1 MKHTT
6 LLLAL
11 AALAA
16 TSCSLQLDSQ
26 YGLRWEPTP
35 IVRSEPTKG
44 EATVYPAEV
53 PAEVHVPLDPMIA
66 LNPNGFPIQNSQALE
81 LDRIHFT
88 AADTLPESAPESD
101 ATPLPLDI
109 ESITESPAQ
118 EAPKSDSVGF
128 FEFILALG
136 FFAGFLASLGAMG
149 AIISLTNWSGPG
161 SMAGPGNLLG
171 TFSAVEGLL
180 GVIAMGGIALLCLII
195 IKALIS

>member
-1 MKHTT
+1 MKRTT
-6 LLLAL
+6 LLLVTVAL
-11 AALAA
+11 AT
-16 TSCSLQLDSQ
+16 TSCSLKLDSQ

-35 IVRSEPTKG
+35 IVRLEPTIG

-53 PAEVHVPLDPMIA
+53 PAEVYVPFDPMITA
-66 LNPNGFPIQNSQALE
+66 NPTGYPIQKSQTRE
-81 LDRIHFT
+81 LDRIPFT

-101 ATPLPLDI
+101 AAPQLQDI

-118 EAPKSDSVGF
+118 EAPKSNSVGF

-136 FFAGFLASLGAMG
+136 FFSGFLASLGAMG
-149 AIISLTNWSGPG
+149 TIIGLTNWSGPG

-171 TFSAVEGLL
+171 TFSAVEGLF
-180 GVIAMGGIALLCLII
+180 GVIAMGGIALLCLVI